1 MWVLRRRH
9 VRIHQADP
17 APSVEGILVGKPWRN
32 AGHYVVR
39 RPGII
44 AAPEVTVESDAREVW
59 VPREKVLFLEVLK

>member
-1 MWVLRRRH
+1 MFVLRRRH

-17 APSVEGILVGKPWRN
+17 APSIDGILVGKPWRN

-44 AAPEVTVESDAREVW
+44 AALEVTVESEGVEVW
-59 VPREKVLFLEVLK
+59 VPRERVLFLEVFK